1 MVKKARELEIRYM
14 EELQVLEDGDG
25 DACMAE
31 TGLPPIPTDLVDIN
45 KASFTQTQLQKQTGQ
60 SRDTWTVNN

>member
-1 MVKKARELEIRYM
+1 M
-14 EELQVLEDGDG
+14 EELKVLEDSDG

-45 KASFTQTQLQKQTGQ
+45 KASFAQTQL
-60 SRDTWTVNN
+60 